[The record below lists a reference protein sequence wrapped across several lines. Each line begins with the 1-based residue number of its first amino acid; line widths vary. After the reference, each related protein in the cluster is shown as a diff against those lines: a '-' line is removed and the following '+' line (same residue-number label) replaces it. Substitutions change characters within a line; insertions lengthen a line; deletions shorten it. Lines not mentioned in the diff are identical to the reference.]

1 MFLSAWLF
9 VVSIGWYNKP
19 LDLEND
25 NLWGGDFLK
34 PLYQFIDWLGEGFI
48 LILIL
53 ITFAIFMRCGGLL
66 FLTGSG
72 SMTVVWITTFF
83 KLLSPLLTSPE
94 GIMEVF
100 GCNKDIIALLLTAII
115 TIRAQQTNLLPQT
128 VTNTMW
134 GVWGILLL
142 MKLLV
147 SIQKFISHKN

>member
-1 MFLSAWLF
+1 
-9 VVSIGWYNKP
+9 
-19 LDLEND
+19 
-25 NLWGGDFLK
+25 
-34 PLYQFIDWLGEGFI
+34 
-48 LILIL
+48 
-53 ITFAIFMRCGGLL
+53 
-66 FLTGSG
+66 
-72 SMTVVWITTFF
+72 
-83 KLLSPLLTSPE
+83 
-94 GIMEVF
+94 MEVF